1 MPGSRPPILP
11 SLRQAWACLLLTML
25 VGLCQAAPAP
35 LPPSSPFRNFESG
48 PVRPLAM
55 SPDGSR
61 LFVANTPENRLYVYD
76 LASGTPTLVTTVPVG
91 LEPVAVAARSDHE
104 VWVVNHL
111 SDSVSVVDLAASPP
125 RVAHTLLVGD
135 EPRDIVF
142 AGTGRGRAF
151 ITAAR
156 RGQNAPFAANSMV
169 AGTPRCDVWVFDANA
184 PGESLTAQPL
194 TVLHLFGDTPRPLA
208 VSVDGRTV
216 YAGVFNSGNRTTT
229 LDADVQ
235 RGGLKKAGPQA
246 DAAGNPQP
254 STGLIV
260 RYVNGHWVDN
270 GDPDTGQAP
279 RRWDQRVRFSL
290 PDYDVFAIDAVAAVP
305 GLKRSYSGVGT
316 TLFNMA
322 VNPASGALYV
332 TNTEARNHVRFEG
345 AGQRSTTV
353 RGHFVESRITVIS
366 PSGRVQP
373 RHLNK
378 HITTYDRA
386 LGTDSERAR
395 SLATPLDLAF
405 RSDGSRVYVAA
416 FGSQRVGWFTPAE
429 LEANTFTPSAT
440 RQIALS
446 AGGPA
451 GLALD
456 EPRNRLYVLTR
467 FDNGLSVVDLSSNTE
482 TAHLTMFN
490 PEPAVVRNGRAFL
503 YDARLSSSRGDSS
516 CAGCHVFGDLDQ
528 LAWDLG
534 NPDEKLVKNPN
545 RYNPAVPAALK
556 RPSFHPM
563 KGPMTTLSF
572 RGMKGNGPMHWR
584 GDRTGV
590 SASAG
595 ETREQQAFQ
604 DFNVAFTGLL
614 GRSAPLSSTQMA
626 AFANFALTLSYPP
639 NPHRRLDNTL
649 TAAEQAGRA
658 FYFGPVSDNI
668 AKCNGCHLLNEA
680 KGKFGTD
687 GTTSIE
693 GPDIA
698 EDFKIPHLRNAYQKV
713 GMFGS
718 TGNPL
723 DGGASRGPQIR
734 GFGYLHDGS
743 KDTVDSFLHLS
754 VFNFPNA
761 ATRTNVARFVL
772 AFPSDLAPIVGQ
784 QITVNPANVNNAA
797 VTARVKLLR
806 NRAMITTPRRECD
819 LVAVGVVDG
828 TRFSS
833 LLNLSGTFT
842 RADQAGT
849 EFSLANLLSAAGL
862 AGNVLTFTCVP
873 PGAGRRIGL
882 DHDLD
887 GVADAEL

>member
-1 MPGSRPPILP
+1 MGRIGFESTRRRWQIAAAATLLAWVTAATATPAALP
-11 SLRQAWACLLLTML
+11 
-25 VGLCQAAPAP
+25 AAGE
-35 LPPSSPFRNFESG
+35 FRNFESG
-48 PVRPLAM
+48 PVRPLAV

-61 LFVANTPENRLYVYD
+61 LFVTNTPENRLYVYD
-76 LASGTPTLVTTVPVG
+76 LTTLAPTLVTTVPVG
-91 LEPVAVAARSDHE
+91 LEPVAVAARSNDE

-142 AGTGRGRAF
+142 AGVGRDRAF

-156 RGQNAPFAANSMV
+156 RGQNVPFAANSLV

-184 PGESLTAQPL
+184 PGDSLSSEPL

-235 RGGLKKAGPQA
+235 RGGLKKPGPQA
-246 DAAGNPQP
+246 DAVGNAQP

-270 GDPDTGQAP
+270 GDPDTGTAP
-279 RRWDQRVRFSL
+279 RRWDSRVRFSL
-290 PDYDVFAIDAVAAVP
+290 PDYDVFAIDAAASMP
-305 GLKRSYSGVGT
+305 ALKRSYSGVGT

-345 AGQRSTTV
+345 AGKRSTTL
-353 RGHFVESRITVIS
+353 RGHFVESRITVIT
-366 PSGRVQP
+366 PSGAVLP

-378 HITTYDRA
+378 HITSYDAA
-386 LGTDSERAR
+386 LGTASERAR

-429 LEANTFTPSAT
+429 LQANTFTPNAA

-467 FDNGLSVVDLSSNTE
+467 FDNGLSVIDLNSHSE
-482 TAHLTMFN
+482 SAHLTMFN
-490 PEPAVVRNGRAFL
+490 PEPAVVRNGRPFL
-503 YDARLSSSRGDSS
+503 YDARLTSSRGDSS

-534 NPDEKLVKNPN
+534 NPDERQVKNPN
-545 RYNPAVPAALK
+545 RYNAAVPAALK
-556 RPSFHPM
+556 KPRFHPM
-563 KGPMTTLSF
+563 KGPMTTQSF

-584 GDRTGV
+584 GDRTGA
-590 SASAG
+590 SAAAG
-595 ETREQQAFQ
+595 ETLEQQAFQ

-614 GRSAPLSSTQMA
+614 GRSARLSSAQMA
-626 AFANFALTLSYPP
+626 AFTNFALTLSYPP
-639 NPHRRLDNTL
+639 NPHRRLDNSLST
-649 TAAEQAGRA
+649 AEQAGRA

-668 AKCNGCHLLNEA
+668 AKCNGCHVLNEA
-680 KGKFGTD
+680 AGRFGTN
-687 GTTSIE
+687 GTMSIE

-698 EDFKIPHLRNAYQKV
+698 EDFKIPQLRNAYQKV

-718 TGNPL
+718 TGNAA
-723 DGGASRGPQIR
+723 DGGAARGAQIR

-743 KDTVDSFLHLS
+743 KDTIDTFLHLS

-772 AFPSDLAPIVGQ
+772 AFPSDLAPITGQ
-784 QITVNPANVNNAA
+784 QITVNANNVGSAA
-797 VTARVKLLR
+797 VGERLALLR
-806 NRAMITTPRRECD
+806 TRALVTAPRAECE
-819 LVAVGVVDG
+819 LVAAGVIDG
-828 TRFSS
+828 ARFSS
-833 LLNLSGTFT
+833 LLNRAGTFT
-842 RADQAGT
+842 RANPAAT
-849 EFSLANLLSAAGL
+849 ELSLAELLDAAGR
-862 AGNVLTFTCVP
+862 AGNALTFTCVP

-882 DHDLD
+882 DRNLD
-887 GVADAEL
+887 GVSDTEL